1 MINESQVARYPALVW
16 MGLLAGLGVLI
27 YLLAPILTPFL
38 ISALLAY
45 MWDPVID
52 RLETWRINRV
62 VGIVIVYVLLSLILL
77 VVVLVLTPI
86 LQDQVGVFVGKLPG
100 YFDWINNTVF
110 PWLFETLSLGSG
122 ALELDQVKQ
131 QVLAHWQD
139 VGAWLGGLG
148 AYITQSGMGLLAW
161 TINLVL
167 IPVVTFYLL
176 RDWDDI
182 VARIHNLIPRRHQ
195 DTAAALAR
203 QTDEVLG
210 SFVRGQMVVMLVLG
224 MIYSSGLWLLG
235 LDLALPI
242 GLLAGLVSFVPYLG
256 FIVGLLSAGVAAL
269 LQFKTGMPL
278 LWVLAVFGV
287 GQILEATVL
296 TPRLVGERVGLHPV
310 AVIFAIMAG
319 GQLFG
324 FFGIL
329 LAIPVAA
336 ALMVWLRYLHDYYQD
351 QTLDQE

>member
-1 MINESQVARYPALVW
+1 MSNEGQAARYSALVW
-16 MGLLAGLGVLI
+16 MGVLAGLGILI

-38 ISALLAY
+38 ISVLLAY

-77 VVVLVLTPI
+77 VVFLVLAPI

-110 PWLFETLSLGSG
+110 PWLSETLALGSG
-122 ALELDQVKQ
+122 ALELNQVKH
-131 QVLAHWQD
+131 QVLANWQD
-139 VGAWLGGLG
+139 MGAWLGGLG
-148 AYITQSGMGLLAW
+148 TYITQSGMRFLAW

-176 RDWDDI
+176 RDWDVI
-182 VARIHNLIPRRHQ
+182 VARIHDLMPPRYQ
-195 DTAAALAR
+195 GTVASLAR

-210 SFVRGQMVVMLVLG
+210 SFVRGQVVVMLVLG
-224 MIYSSGLWLLG
+224 VIYSVGLWLLG

-256 FIVGLLSAGVAAL
+256 FIVGLLAAGVAAL

-278 LWVLAVFGV
+278 VWVLAVFGV

-336 ALMVWLRYLHDYYQD
+336 ALMVWLRYLHSYYQA
-351 QTLDQE
+351 QAQV